1 MTLHQLDRP
10 SREFLS
16 WQRRF
21 AHKGKAQAQPEA
33 NGAKEAQHGIEQVEP
48 EADGAEETQHGD
60 GSVSE
65 ASLSEASLSDS
76 SVSESTISDSTLS
89 EESHAEAPENS
100 TRLTSRPDSEDRPTL
115 WSTVE
120 SVAEKVAGN
129 ASKAAQSVTAGTE
142 EAIDYMSDG
151 LGFSREDRPYQEP
164 EPSRGLYVGNLFF
177 DVTPAQLR
185 EEFEKAGKLVKA
197 EIARDARGFS
207 KGLVLLLF
215 FLMNYYVL
223 TC

>member
-1 MTLHQLDRP
+1 M
-10 SREFLS
+10 S

-21 AHKGKAQAQPEA
+21 AHNGIAQAEPEA
-33 NGAKEAQHGIEQVEP
+33 NGAKEAQHGVEQVEP
-48 EADGAEETQHGD
+48 EADGAEEAQHGD

-65 ASLSEASLSDS
+65 ASLSDTSLSEASLSDS

-89 EESHAEAPENS
+89 EESHAEASENS

-120 SVAEKVAGN
+120 SVAEKVADN

-151 LGFSREDRPYQEP
+151 LGFSRENRPYQEP

-185 EEFEKAGKLVKA
+185 EEFEKAGKVVRA
-197 EIARDARGFS
+197 DIAKDARGFS

>member
-1 MTLHQLDRP
+1 
-10 SREFLS
+10 
-16 WQRRF
+16 
-21 AHKGKAQAQPEA
+21 
-33 NGAKEAQHGIEQVEP
+33 
-48 EADGAEETQHGD
+48 
-60 GSVSE
+60 VSE